1 LQETRSLL
9 KDGVTNVTGYIVS
22 LVLTFVMT
30 PILIRGLGTQPY
42 GVWTLVESVVTYLA
56 LADAGV
62 GAALVRFVSKYRGAN
77 DSDGINEVFNT
88 TVAIFALA
96 GFGAA
101 VCTAVLC
108 VFAPVIFQL
117 PPDLQTEARWLLAAG
132 GFTFSLGLP
141 LSAYN
146 STLTGLRRYGRINV
160 IQNTLLVV
168 RYALLML
175 VVACDGG
182 LRGVAAALVITS
194 IVGHI
199 WRAITV
205 HRLLPSLRLSRE
217 WITRETVNQIFGYSA
232 YVFMAGA
239 ASKLQVN
246 AVIIGMFLAPQY
258 ITYYAVGSLLLR
270 RGSILIRTALSVLTP
285 TFGMLEG
292 RNDYQAI
299 RDLLT
304 AAMKFAFLAV
314 VPFQLGLLFLGKS
327 FLQLWVG
334 SELAE
339 QSFRILSVLA
349 ASLPFLACNWVG
361 NRMLQGIGQVKRY
374 AAYSALQSIV
384 NFLLA
389 WILIQWLGIL
399 GVAISTALCE
409 SVYSITVA
417 SLAFRAAD
425 MKLLY
430 YLPKM
435 LSKPLLLGA
444 ILAGFWY
451 SALRFQPIEHWL
463 GFVTHLALGLVVYGL
478 ALTAIEPSVRSRTVR
493 WIRAQ
498 SFSDKSAIGAAEP

>member
-1 LQETRSLL
+1 LQETRRLL

-96 GFGAA
+96 GLGAA
-101 VCTAVLC
+101 ICTAVLC

-175 VVACDGG
+175 VVAYGGG
-182 LRGVAAALVITS
+182 LRGVAVALVITS
-194 IVGHI
+194 IVGHV

-217 WITRETVNQIFGYSA
+217 WITWATVNRIFGYSA

-246 AVIIGMFLAPQY
+246 AVIIGMFLVPQY

-270 RGSILIRTALSVLTP
+270 RGSNLICTALSVLTP
-285 TFGMLEG
+285 AFSTLEG
-292 RNDYQAI
+292 RDDQQSIRELLVNAI
-299 RDLLT
+299 RYAL
-304 AAMKFAFLAV
+304 FAV
-314 VPFQLGLLFLGKS
+314 IPFQIGLIVLGRQ

-334 SELAE
+334 ADIAQESY
-339 QSFRILSVLA
+339 SILWVLA
-349 ASLPFLACNWVG
+349 VPLPLMACNWVS
-361 NRMLQGIGQVKRY
+361 NRMLQGIGKIKSY
-374 AAYSALQSIV
+374 AAYSAIHAVANLM
-384 NFLLA
+384 LA
-389 WILIQWLGIL
+389 LALVSWLGVF
-399 GVAISTALCE
+399 GVALSTAICL
-409 SVYSITVA
+409 SAYSLVVTLI
-417 SLAFRAAD
+417 AFRAVGLKLVSHYAD
-425 MKLLY
+425 LF
-430 YLPKM
+430 
-435 LSKPLLLGA
+435 SKPL
-444 ILAGFWY
+444 ILA
-451 SALRFQPIEHWL
+451 AL
-463 GFVTHLALGLVVYGL
+463 LVVVWSGTSHLYPVKTWLSFSVHLSLGL
-478 ALTAIEPSVRSRTVR
+478 ALYVVALAFLEPTIGDIFGRWLRTNRVPDHCSSPVD
-493 WIRAQ
+493 A
-498 SFSDKSAIGAAEP
+498 